1 MTEPR
6 GLEFHPFSNLTLH
19 GGDGA
24 FFIDLQTQM
33 CFAEPLNNFSTGPLK
48 VVHAALAAARR
59 RRRLTAARAAG
70 RAAAPRIL

>member
-33 CFAEPLNNFSTGPLK
+33 CFAEPLNNFSTGP
-48 VVHAALAAARR
+48 A
-59 RRRLTAARAAG
+59 
-70 RAAAPRIL
+70 